1 MPFPTS
7 PAPPFATPFPIIRS
21 PCINPRA
28 ENADASSSSPSLS
41 RLCPL
46 PLPLPSSRRSSSSSS
61 SQLASSSMLL
71 DLRSRRG
78 GGRRRRRRSSSSPAA
93 CRRESTR
100 LTAGGEGGGGGDFPR
115 DRDRDRGGDRGG
127 DLGRD
132 RSASSGLLDGWR
144 RGRGTFLSPYLSS
157 LLFKSSTKAFVLTL
171 GGFGGVRGMRDV
183 VQHQDGVV
191 RRVHLDR
198 TKRIQPHKKQRVT
211 VESTAWYFELDN
223 LI

>member
-1 MPFPTS
+1 
-7 PAPPFATPFPIIRS
+7 
-21 PCINPRA
+21 
-28 ENADASSSSPSLS
+28 
-41 RLCPL
+41 
-46 PLPLPSSRRSSSSSS
+46 
-61 SQLASSSMLL
+61 MLL

-171 GGFGGVRGMRDV
+171 GGFGGGKGDAGCGAASRRSSAARSPRQNKEDTATQETKSDCRVYCV
-183 VQHQDGVV
+183 VL
-191 RRVHLDR
+191 R
-198 TKRIQPHKKQRVT
+198 
-211 VESTAWYFELDN
+211 A
-223 LI
+223 